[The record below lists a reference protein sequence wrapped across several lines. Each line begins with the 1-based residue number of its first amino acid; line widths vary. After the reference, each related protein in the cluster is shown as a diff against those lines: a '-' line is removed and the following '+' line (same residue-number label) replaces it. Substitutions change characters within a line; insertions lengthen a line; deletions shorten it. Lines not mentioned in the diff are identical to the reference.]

1 MQMVVHG
8 ITSQASYSD
17 NFKGNKMATYTITL
31 TDAEDKA
38 LHTVAMSA
46 QDWIDNAV
54 HERCRIAI
62 DEIVNA
68 EVQRKLAAGEPITG
82 SKDDIVMAANI
93 ESAAERQAR
102 MEAEA
107 AARALEQG
115 QE

>member
-1 MQMVVHG
+1 
-8 ITSQASYSD
+8 
-17 NFKGNKMATYTITL
+17 MATYTITL
-31 TDAEDKA
+31 SDAEEKA
-38 LHTVAMSA
+38 LKSVAVSA
-46 QDWIDNAV
+46 QEWIDNVV

-102 MEAEA
+102 LEEEAVET
-107 AARALEQG
+107 
-115 QE
+115 